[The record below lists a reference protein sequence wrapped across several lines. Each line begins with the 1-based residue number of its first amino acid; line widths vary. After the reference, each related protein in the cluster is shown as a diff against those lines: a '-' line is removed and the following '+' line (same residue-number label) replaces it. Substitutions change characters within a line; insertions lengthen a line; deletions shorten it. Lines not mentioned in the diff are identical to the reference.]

1 MRLFVDTEFTD
12 FIDCDLIS
20 IGIVSEDGREFYAEC
35 SDVDLSRCS
44 DFARAAVLPQ
54 LGREPAIVGTEQ
66 DISAALQQWL
76 MQFDQVEVCFDY
88 PTDFEWFFYLVRDA
102 ETLELPRSIKWR
114 NIRGDLD
121 AADIEHYWRENGR
134 QAHHALH
141 DAKANRFAFLN
152 AEKVMMLYDC
162 KKDSKGT

>member
-12 FIDCDLIS
+12 FIDCGLIS
-20 IGIVSEDGREFYAEC
+20 IGIVSEDEREFYAER
-35 SDVDLSRCS
+35 SDVDLSRCG

-76 MQFDQVEVCFDY
+76 VQFDQVEVCFDY
-88 PTDFEWFFYLVRDA
+88 PTDFEWFSYLVRDT
-102 ETLELPRSIKWR
+102 ETLDLPRSIKSR

-121 AADIEHYWRENGR
+121 AVNIEHDWRENGR

-141 DAKANRFAFLN
+141 DAKANRFAFLL
-152 AEKVMMLYDC
+152 V
-162 KKDSKGT
+162 KKINGAI